1 MRVLSFTVVVAVLLW
16 TTEPALAQT
25 SAPTSLPE
33 PGAELELHDPA
44 LSAEEMAAV
53 LFGRPEGRTRSIR
66 MKSETG
72 SEPGPGVLAFKVN
85 FALDSARVDPAAH
98 GLLDEVARLMAL
110 PEMDGRALVVEGH
123 TDARGED
130 DYNDALSLRRANAVI
145 AYLFG
150 RHGVAT
156 GRLLPVGRGE
166 RELLY
171 RDDPGSGANRR
182 VQFYLPGAK

>member
-1 MRVLSFTVVVAVLLW
+1 MRVRSCTVAVAALLW
-16 TTEPALAQT
+16 LAESATAQNSTLAEP
-25 SAPTSLPE
+25 PE
-33 PGAELELHDPA
+33 ADPEVALHDA
-44 LSAEEMAAV
+44 TLSAEEMAGV

-66 MKSETG
+66 MKSETA